1 LDKAC
6 ARFDS
11 VGMASDPLDDLIKHY
26 QRQPGALLPLL
37 HAIQDTLGFIP
48 DRAVAPV
55 ATALNLSRAEVHG
68 VLTYYHHFR
77 TQAPARHVIQVCRA
91 EACQSMGSSDLYAHI
106 CATTG
111 CKPAAD
117 PDTQATTS
125 EDGLICI
132 EPVYCLGLCATA
144 PSLQWN
150 DRQHA
155 RVTPARFEALS
166 ASHQA
171 IRAEVSP

>member
-1 LDKAC
+1 
-6 ARFDS
+6 
-11 VGMASDPLDDLIKHY
+11 MAPDPVDDLIQQY
-26 QRQPGALLPLL
+26 QRLPGALLPLL
-37 HAIQDTLGFIP
+37 HAIQDALGYIP
-48 DRAVAPV
+48 EQAVAPV
-55 ATALNLSRAEVHG
+55 AAALNLSRAEVHG

-77 TQAPARHVIQVCRA
+77 TQAPAQHVIQVCRA
-91 EACQSMGSSDLYAHI
+91 EACQSRGSSELYAHI
-106 CATTG
+106 CQVTG

-125 EDGLICI
+125 EDGRISV

-155 RVTPARFEALS
+155 RVTPARFNALA

-171 IRAEVSP
+171 IRAEFPQ